1 MTFFQEGI
9 TKRVQCSRQI
19 TEHFISDLRF
29 VALRVSFLIIVSVSK
44 YSSCYFNVTLIYYL
58 LLFINCCY
66 SRSKHIMAKFTALL
80 VFVLLPLALCKH
92 FDKGAM
98 EQILEANMK
107 QGTRTCL
114 TI

>member
-1 MTFFQEGI
+1 
-9 TKRVQCSRQI
+9 
-19 TEHFISDLRF
+19 
-29 VALRVSFLIIVSVSK
+29 
-44 YSSCYFNVTLIYYL
+44 
-58 LLFINCCY
+58 
-66 SRSKHIMAKFTALL
+66 MAKFTALL